1 MIGATS
7 QWSDDAFH
15 LKREEQRC
23 QLANRD
29 IGFDTDD
36 IELQVVGLL
45 EQADDLLFL
54 RRQVWKQL
62 SFNNFRLLLNGF
74 PPHAF
79 YKVCC

>member
-15 LKREEQRC
+15 LKREEKGC
-23 QLANRD
+23 QLTNWD

-54 RRQVWKQL
+54 GREVWEQL
-62 SFNNFRLLLNGF
+62 AFDSFGLLFQRLPTHVF
-74 PPHAF
+74 Q
-79 YKVCC
+79 KVCC